1 LDTKHERKGK
11 PIPQRDQ
18 EAHVWKLSRVVIIQ
32 DYEDQKKQYHNLEK
46 DYVVHGKPRSIR
58 IPMVNTTE
66 DKSPTRRRMQSTFIR
81 S

>member
-1 LDTKHERKGK
+1 MRFRLKADCRLARACMLGSS
-11 PIPQRDQ
+11 Q
-18 EAHVWKLSRVVIIQ
+18 EVVIIQ

-66 DKSPTRRRMQSTFIR
+66 DKSPTCRRMQSTFIR